1 MKFLLNVS
9 PSRKK
14 KKELKVLNTGK
25 LMGQGSGQSPQ
36 VAGEGAGQEA
46 ESS

>member
-1 MKFLLNVS
+1 M
-9 PSRKK
+9 
-14 KKELKVLNTGK
+14 ELKVLNTGK
-25 LMGQGSGQSPQ
+25 LMGQGNGQSPQ